1 MSIAVTNAVTLDELQ
16 VDTNDRTRSAT
27 AIKTAIRKLKA
38 RNGLTGA
45 RLPVVESS
53 QFPHV
58 SVPCGFFV
66 FVLDYGN
73 DTKGRYSVELKCG

>member
-1 MSIAVTNAVTLDELQ
+1 MSHAITLDELQ

-38 RNGLTGA
+38 RNGLTGK
-45 RLPVVESS
+45 RLPVIESS

-58 SVPCGFFV
+58 SVPSGFFV

-73 DTKGRYSVELKCG
+73 DTKGQYSVELKRN